1 MSAPARATATVPRI
15 ALRQVGFR
23 YPGHESAAAVLHDLT
38 LEIACGEFFVLIGPS
53 GCGKTT
59 VLNLVAGFEFP
70 MEGAVLLDGAPIRA
84 PGVDRAVIFQGDDS
98 LLPWASALE
107 NIEFGPRVAGV
118 SKRRRR
124 GLAQRY
130 LELIGL
136 AGQGDKRPGQL
147 SGGMKQRIQL
157 ARALV
162 CESSTLLLDEP
173 FGAIDAQ
180 TRSALQDELA
190 DLWMRT
196 RQTVLFITHDIAE
209 AILLADRI
217 GVMTHGPNATL
228 AEIIP
233 VELPRPRDRTR
244 PEFGAMYGRVYQT
257 LSRGVPL
264 ARARASHAAMPG

>member
-1 MSAPARATATVPRI
+1 MADPFISLTGVE
-15 ALRQVGFR
+15 FR
-23 YPGHESAAAVLHDLT
+23 YPGHDEGPAVLRELT
-38 LEIACGEFFVLIGPS
+38 LAMAQGEFFVLIGPS

-70 MEGAVLLDGAPIRA
+70 SEGSVVVDGREIGG

-98 LLPWASALE
+98 LLPWLTAQE

-118 SKRRRR
+118 SKQERHE
-124 GLAQRY
+124 LAVRH
-130 LELIGL
+130 LKLIGL
-136 AGQGDKRPGQL
+136 EGQGHKRPSQL

-162 CESSTLLLDEP
+162 CASRILLMDEP

-180 TRSALQDELA
+180 TRAALQDEVS
-190 DLWMRT
+190 DIWRRT
-196 RQTVLFITHDIAE
+196 RQTVLFITHDISE

-217 GVMTHGPNATL
+217 GVMTGGPEATI

-233 VELPRPRDRTR
+233 VELARPRDRTR
-244 PEFGAMYGRVYQT
+244 PEFGAMYGRVQAA
-257 LSRGVPL
+257 L
-264 ARARASHAAMPG
+264 ARARSRGRAGAGIQA

>member
-1 MSAPARATATVPRI
+1 MEPGIAERAFI
-15 ALRQVGFR
+15 ALRDVGFH
-23 YPGHESAAAVLHDLT
+23 YPGHEDGPAVLRDLS
-38 LEIACGEFFVLIGPS
+38 LEIAQGEFFVLIGPS

-70 MEGAVLLDGAPIRA
+70 SRGTVSVDGAEIEL

-98 LLPWASALE
+98 LLPWATAVE
-107 NIEFGPRVAGV
+107 NIELGPRLAGK
-118 SKRRRR
+118 SK
-124 GLAQRY
+124 AQRREVAEQQ
-130 LELIGL
+130 LALVGL
-136 AGQGDKRPGQL
+136 AGQGHKRPSQL

-162 CESSTLLLDEP
+162 CESRVLLMDEP

-180 TRSALQDELA
+180 TRASLQDELG
-190 DLWMRT
+190 DLWNRT

-217 GVMTHGPNATL
+217 GVMTSGPDATL

-233 VELPRPRDRTR
+233 VDLARPRDRAR
-244 PEFGAMYGRVYQT
+244 PEFGAMYGRVNAA
-257 LSRGVPL
+257 LSGSARGGRP
-264 ARARASHAAMPG
+264 